1 MEMINLLAGG
11 IMIAFG
17 ALGAGI
23 GNGLLFG
30 RYLEGIA
37 RQPEAQG
44 KLFGQSMVVLGLIE
58 ALPIIA
64 IAFGIL
70 VLLGVL

>member
-1 MEMINLLAGG
+1 MTILAGG
-11 IMIAFG
+11 IMIAF
-17 ALGAGI
+17 AAIAAGI
-23 GNGLLFG
+23 GNALLFSK
-30 RYLEGIA
+30 YLEGIA

-44 KLFGQSMVVLGLIE
+44 KLFGQAMIAVGLVE

-70 VLLGVL
+70 VLFGIVG